1 MPRALLAVAL
11 SALSTTVPST
21 HGSQAPE
28 GPRAV
33 VRSAGAAVRGDSA
46 ARLRARWQTRLAR
59 DSSDRAA
66 ALGLATL
73 ARLTYDYPLAER
85 LYSRLITGAGRAD
98 PYAVYARLG
107 VAQGYDEYGSMTDIK
122 RLLADALGEARAL
135 RDRAAEAEALL
146 WVGYV
151 GSRSTGLETAL
162 AYYDTA
168 LRVMPRGAID
178 LEAATRCRQAH
189 ALIVLGR
196 AKSVAR
202 LTSATAFARQVDDP
216 RARAPCVRAR
226 AIALGHGGHAD
237 SAAAVYGEF
246 ADVLQRAHDRSGR
259 ALTLIWQAVSLRE
272 DLADYGDAREVLAEA
287 QVDAVLS
294 HNQYAQAV
302 AQLFLGQLFLALN
315 DYHAAAGYLDKAV
328 AASAAVADTEALMVS
343 RSWRALVSLAAGDY
357 PAALMESLVTLDFFR
372 REGDLENQS
381 EVVQTLANIAI
392 RERNWL
398 AAEQALDSSEA
409 LLRRLGTAQWR
420 TEQWLERGR
429 LALYRGDYPTAAR
442 AFARQLEGLDSSAH
456 LQRYEA
462 RAYLADAHARL
473 GDLAQ
478 AEKELS
484 AGADELDRW
493 RATLSARDLRVAAFQ
508 ANASA
513 QNDRN
518 ASVARVLAALAA
530 GGRAEAAFAL
540 AERRRARELAD
551 RLLQNTALER
561 GESGLSDKP
570 HELQR
575 VGVADV
581 AAQLPDHTALLEFVT
596 GALGAPTTV
605 FVVTRQRG
613 GAKIRARVLPPAD
626 SLTGA
631 IARFLALV
639 ARGENVPADA
649 ATLGGL
655 LLEPAVA
662 ELAPDVTR
670 LVIVP
675 DGALHRV
682 PWDALRL
689 RDGRYAVE
697 RYAIGIAPSA
707 ALVTALWRKGGA
719 SGGRRRDG
727 CWSSAIPRFPARRIR
742 PRADRR
748 RRRISSR
755 SPPRA
760 GCRGCAGRAGK
771 RG

>member
-1 MPRALLAVAL
+1 MAAALVADAEAGLAEAGVEVAWLACAIGNDRAARFYEKCGWQRAGVEVYHPDGANEAMTLEVLRYEKRLSPTWVAMPRALLAVAL

-85 LYSRLITGAGRAD
+85 LYNRLITGAGRAD

-216 RARAPCVRAR
+216 RARAPCVRAP

-294 HNQYAQAV
+294 HNQYAAGGGPAV
-302 AQLFLGQLFLALN
+302 PRPALPRAQRLSRRGRIPRQGGGRVRRGGR
-315 DYHAAAGYLDKAV
+315 HRR
-328 AASAAVADTEALMVS
+328 
-343 RSWRALVSLAAGDY
+343 RSW
-357 PAALMESLVTLDFFR
+357 
-372 REGDLENQS
+372 
-381 EVVQTLANIAI
+381 
-392 RERNWL
+392 
-398 AAEQALDSSEA
+398 
-409 LLRRLGTAQWR
+409 
-420 TEQWLERGR
+420 
-429 LALYRGDYPTAAR
+429 
-442 AFARQLEGLDSSAH
+442 
-456 LQRYEA
+456 
-462 RAYLADAHARL
+462 
-473 GDLAQ
+473 
-478 AEKELS
+478 
-484 AGADELDRW
+484 
-493 RATLSARDLRVAAFQ
+493 
-508 ANASA
+508 
-513 QNDRN
+513 
-518 ASVARVLAALAA
+518 
-530 GGRAEAAFAL
+530 
-540 AERRRARELAD
+540 
-551 RLLQNTALER
+551 
-561 GESGLSDKP
+561 
-570 HELQR
+570 
-575 VGVADV
+575 
-581 AAQLPDHTALLEFVT
+581 
-596 GALGAPTTV
+596 
-605 FVVTRQRG
+605 
-613 GAKIRARVLPPAD
+613 
-626 SLTGA
+626 
-631 IARFLALV
+631 
-639 ARGENVPADA
+639 
-649 ATLGGL
+649 
-655 LLEPAVA
+655 
-662 ELAPDVTR
+662 
-670 LVIVP
+670 
-675 DGALHRV
+675 
-682 PWDALRL
+682 
-689 RDGRYAVE
+689 
-697 RYAIGIAPSA
+697 
-707 ALVTALWRKGGA
+707 
-719 SGGRRRDG
+719 
-727 CWSSAIPRFPARRIR
+727 
-742 PRADRR
+742 
-748 RRRISSR
+748 
-755 SPPRA
+755 
-760 GCRGCAGRAGK
+760 
-771 RG
+771 

>member
-33 VRSAGAAVRGDSA
+33 VRSAGAAVRGDSV

-85 LYSRLITGAGRAD
+85 LYNRLITGAGRVD

-189 ALIVLGR
+189 TLIVLGR

-392 RERNWL
+392 RQRNWP

-409 LLRRLGTAQWR
+409 LLRRLGTVQWR

-456 LQRYEA
+456 LQRVRGPRLPRRRA
-462 RAYLADAHARL
+462 RAARRP
-473 GDLAQ
+473 G
-478 AEKELS
+478 
-484 AGADELDRW
+484 
-493 RATLSARDLRVAAFQ
+493 
-508 ANASA
+508 
-513 QNDRN
+513 
-518 ASVARVLAALAA
+518 A
-530 GGRAEAAFAL
+530 GGKG
-540 AERRRARELAD
+540 AERRRGRAGPLACHAERPRPESRRVPGQRLRAERPERQLRPRARGS
-551 RLLQNTALER
+551 RRRRTRR
-561 GESGLSDKP
+561 G
-570 HELQR
+570 R
-575 VGVADV
+575 VRAGGAAPRPRAGRPAAPEHGAGAGGV
-581 AAQLPDHTALLEFVT
+581 
-596 GALGAPTTV
+596 GALGHA
-605 FVVTRQRG
+605 
-613 GAKIRARVLPPAD
+613 ARA
-626 SLTGA
+626 
-631 IARFLALV
+631 
-639 ARGENVPADA
+639 A
-649 ATLGGL
+649 A
-655 LLEPAVA
+655 
-662 ELAPDVTR
+662 
-670 LVIVP
+670 
-675 DGALHRV
+675 
-682 PWDALRL
+682 
-689 RDGRYAVE
+689 GR
-697 RYAIGIAPSA
+697 R
-707 ALVTALWRKGGA
+707 
-719 SGGRRRDG
+719 GGRRGPAARPHG
-727 CWSSAIPRFPARRIR
+727 AARVRHRRARRADYGVR
-742 PRADRR
+742 RDAGGAVPPRSAPASCRR
-748 RRRISSR
+748 RTRSPGRSRGSWRSSPAARMCRPTRPHWVGCCSSR
-755 SPPRA
+755 LWPSWR
-760 GCRGCAGRAGK
+760 RT
-771 RG
+771 